1 MSENIKSGSTITTC
15 FHCGDECANTRI
27 AIADKYFCCKGCK
40 MVYEILNRNDM
51 CDYYELNATPGISQK
66 TEVRKGKFDFLNDQK
81 IAQKLISFT
90 DGKTTNVTFYLPQI
104 HCSSCLW
111 LLEHIHK
118 INGGIISSRVNFA
131 RKEVFIVFDNAKT
144 SLQDV
149 AVTLTEIGYEP
160 HISLQDAEVKK
171 PSGINRARIYR
182 IGIAGFA
189 FGNTMILSLPEY
201 FSFVSRWEDNFGF
214 VFNIL
219 KILLTLPVV
228 FYCANEFF
236 INAWVG
242 LKNRFLNIHAPL
254 ALAIVITFA
263 RSLYEVFSQ
272 TGPGYFD
279 SICGLVF
286 LMLIG
291 RAVQDVT
298 YQSISFDRDYKSFFP
313 IAVDVKQEDEFVPT
327 EINNIEVDDIINIHS
342 NELIPADAILVKG
355 KAEIDYSFVTG
366 ESLPVRKE
374 IGEII
379 YAGGKQ
385 LHGNIEL
392 MVIKKVSQSY
402 LTSLWNRDVFKQ
414 EKKENKF
421 VHMLSRYFT
430 FIILGIASVAG
441 FYWYMQGRTDYMW
454 NSLTTILIIACPCAL
469 LLSATFT
476 NGNVLRILSKNKFYL
491 RHPDVIAN
499 ISQINHIVFDKT
511 GTLTQNSNVLV
522 NYTGKKIPEENLS
535 AVASLLSHSTHPLS
549 NAIFRHLH
557 ISPDEEIVH
566 FKNVVGQGIEG
577 WVNDQYIKIGSAKFV
592 GAERKTETHSAVF
605 VKIDKQIYGQFTVKN
620 DYRYG
625 FEQMML
631 QLKNNYKISI
641 LSGDN
646 EAEKSHLQNLLGR
659 ETEMHFN
666 QKPDDKL
673 AYIAHLQEDRKQRV
687 MMIGDGLN
695 DAGALR
701 QSHVGIA
708 LSEGNNNFTPASD
721 GILDAS
727 KFAQLHSYLR
737 FTTYGKKII
746 VASFALS
753 IIYNLVGISYAV
765 QGIMSPVIA
774 AILMPASSIT
784 IVLITFGMSELAS
797 KRFGLK

>member
-1 MSENIKSGSTITTC
+1 MEKTQSTTLVC
-15 FHCGDECANTRI
+15 YHCGDECASAKI
-27 AIADKYFCCKGCK
+27 VVEDKHFCCKGCK
-40 MVYEILNRNDM
+40 MVYEILSKNDL
-51 CDYYELNATPGISQK
+51 CDYYDLNETPGLSQK
-66 TEVRKGKFDFLNDQK
+66 TEVRKGKFNFLNDEK
-81 IAQKLISFT
+81 IAQKLVSFT
-90 DGKTTNVTFYLPQI
+90 DEKQTHITFYLPQI

-111 LLEHIHK
+111 LLENIHR
-118 INGGIISSRVNFA
+118 INPGIVSSRVNFA
-131 RKEVFIVFDNAKT
+131 KKEAFIVFDNAKT
-144 SLQDV
+144 SLEEV
-149 AVTLTEIGYEP
+149 ALKLTQIGYEP
-160 HISLQDAEVKK
+160 HISLQDVEVKK
-171 PSGINRARIYR
+171 SSGINKERIYK

-189 FGNTMILSLPEY
+189 FGNTMVLSLPDY

-214 VFNIL
+214 VLNFL

-228 FYCANEFF
+228 FYCSTEFF
-236 INAWVG
+236 VNAWIG
-242 LKNRFLNIHAPL
+242 IKNRFLNIHAPL
-254 ALAIVITFA
+254 ALAIAITFG
-263 RSLYEVFSQ
+263 RSLYEIFSQ

-286 LMLIG
+286 LMLVG

-313 IAVDVKQEDEFVPT
+313 IAVDVKKNNEFVPT
-327 EINNIEVDDIINIHS
+327 EINDIQVDDIIHIHS
-342 NELIPADAILVKG
+342 NELIPADAILSKG

-366 ESLPVRKE
+366 ESLPVRKN

-392 MVIKKVSQSY
+392 MVVKKVSQSY
-402 LTSLWNRDVFKQ
+402 LTSLWNKDIFKQ
-414 EKKENKF
+414 ERKENKF

-430 FIILGIASVAG
+430 FIILSIASIAAI
-441 FYWYMQGRTDYMW
+441 YWYTQGRTDYMW
-454 NSLTTILIIACPCAL
+454 NALTTILIIACPCAL

-476 NGNVLRILSKNKFYL
+476 NGNILRILSKNKLYL

-511 GTLTQNSNVLV
+511 GTLTQSRNVLV
-522 NYTGKKIPEENLS
+522 NYEGKKISDDNLI
-535 AVASLLSHSTHPLS
+535 AIASLLSHSTHPLS
-549 NAIFRHLH
+549 NAVFRHLNMA
-557 ISPDEEIVH
+557 PDEEIVH

-577 WVNDQYIKIGSAKFV
+577 WVNEQYIKIGSAKFV
-592 GAERKTETHSAVF
+592 GAEKKPENHSSVF
-605 VKIDKQIYGQFTVKN
+605 VKIDKEIYGRFIVKN

-625 FEQMML
+625 FEQMMT
-631 QLKNNYKISI
+631 QLKNDYKVSV

-646 EAEKSHLQNLLGR
+646 DAEKNYLQKLLGQKA
-659 ETEMHFN
+659 ELHFN

-673 AYIAHLQEDRKQRV
+673 AYIAHLQENKKERV

-708 LSEGNNNFTPASD
+708 LAESNNNFTPASD
-721 GILDAS
+721 GIVDAS
-727 KFAQLHSYLR
+727 KFAQLHNYLR
-737 FTTYGKKII
+737 FTTFGKKII
-746 VASFALS
+746 VTSFALS
-753 IIYNLVGISYAV
+753 IIYNIVGISYAV

-784 IVLITFGMSELAS
+784 IVLITYGLSELAG
-797 KRFGLK
+797 KKYGLK